1 VGAVYGVG
9 ANRGM
14 GEALSTFAK
23 LGEWRGVRLPMWGRW
38 RWADL
43 MADAPDGSCA
53 NSIWDN
59 FVWHDDAEGY
69 GDVAEAVMV
78 EQAAPAKAEQ
88 EPIDE
93 DLAETTHG
101 WILQLS
107 PKRRALLSKRFV
119 MRQYVPPDEV
129 DGCIYA
135 ILDLMGDNR
144 RVVERM
150 RHG

>member
-1 VGAVYGVG
+1 
-9 ANRGM
+9 M
-14 GEALSTFAK
+14 GETLLSTFAK

-43 MADAPDGSCA
+43 MADAPDGSCQ

-59 FVWHDDAEGY
+59 FIWHDDVEGY
-69 GDVAEAVMV
+69 GDIAEAVMV
-78 EQAAPAKAEQ
+78 THVLPAKAEQ

-93 DLAETTHG
+93 DLAITTHN
-101 WILQLS
+101 WVMQLS

-129 DGCIYA
+129 DAAIYA
-135 ILDLMGDNR
+135 ILDLMVDNR

-150 RHG
+150 RCA